1 MLFFQ
6 PETFQNRFG
15 NKQKGFS
22 LIDSILAVVIV
33 SSIVFLLA
41 NIPNAISLISKSK
54 HLSIAKEIA
63 TKAIED
69 KRSMNFSNIVNGN
82 NTPLD
87 DARVELLPS
96 GTAFITVADCGITLC
111 PNFEVAKTVSV
122 VINWNEAGKQ
132 NKYKIDTLISEEG
145 F

>member
-1 MLFFQ
+1 MHSLKN
-6 PETFQNRFG
+6 ELD
-15 NKQKGFS
+15 QKGFS

-41 NIPNAISLISKSK
+41 NIPNAILLISKSK

-69 KRSMNFSNIVNGN
+69 KRSMDYSNIINSN
-82 NTPLD
+82 NTPVSD
-87 DARVELLPS
+87 ERVGLLPS
-96 GTAFITVADCGITLC
+96 GSAFITITDCGITLC
-111 PNFEVAKTVSV
+111 PNSEVVKTLSV